1 MMDEQERARIRL
13 RNIESPGAIERFS
26 DFCSR
31 QWRGLTRLFSGLPI
45 GIPIGSAVVM
55 AAVEA
60 YMISVGFASLMGVGV
75 AYASGAVLVGAF
87 IWLTHELFVSLKT
100 DEPMLE
106 KLGWGAVV
114 LVVFAVVTFSFFVT
128 QVNNATFN
136 YDEAAQR
143 NAERDSLNNEIH
155 AGEIALRTLT
165 VPTSYEGDKAAL
177 EAVQAAGAR
186 WKLKEFSDCA
196 KEGGFKRQAPVDIC
210 AQWGELRVSILDA
223 ESVIKARAKVEAD
236 IAAAKLE
243 LESKPMIQG
252 DAAWDAVA
260 KIQNGDVSSARATTL
275 ALISAFMIWVTAFI
289 WHKLIEHFLGRAR
302 SKESK
307 A

>member
-1 MMDEQERARIRL
+1 MMDEQERQRIRL

-31 QWRGLTRLFSGLPI
+31 QWRGLTRLFAGLPI
-45 GIPIGSAVVM
+45 GIPVAAAIVLAV
-55 AAVEA
+55 VEA
-60 YMISVGFASLMGVGV
+60 YMISVGFASLMGVWV

-100 DEPMLE
+100 NEPLWE
-106 KLGWGAVV
+106 KLGWSAVV
-114 LVVFAVVTFSFFVT
+114 LVVFSVVTFSFFVT

-143 NAERDSLNNEIH
+143 NAERASLNNEIH

-177 EAVQAAGAR
+177 EATMAAGKR
-186 WKLKEFSDCA
+186 WGINEFSDCA
-196 KEGGFKRQAPVDIC
+196 REGGFKRQAPVDIC
-210 AQWGELRVSILDA
+210 TLWGELRVSILDA
-223 ESVIKARAKVEAD
+223 ESVIEERKKVEAD

-260 KIQNGDVSSARATTL
+260 KLQKGEVSEARASTL

-289 WHKLIEHFLGRAR
+289 WHKLIEHFAGRGR
-302 SKESK
+302 SKELK